1 MLPFQPFD
9 LTDEAPE
16 MVATA
21 RRLIQASVANPVLDI
36 VGDRWVLKI
45 LQELHFAPGRF
56 DQLKSALSISRGT
69 LANRLDDLVGHG
81 LVQRTPYQDT
91 PPRFEYRLT
100 DKGSDTAPILHTIR
114 RWDRTWAA
122 GEADSRQQ
130 VHLPCQQIF
139 QPALSCGACK
149 SAIRARDIAYT
160 AGTGT
165 AEKAPSLLRRPRRR
179 STPNS
184 TDPSLSVADILGDR
198 WTALVLSSAWFHLRR
213 FSDMQRAL
221 NIAPNILTRRLNHLS
236 QHGILARHLYQQRP
250 ARAEYILTEKGFD
263 LYPMTVAL
271 LRWGDRWVA
280 GDGRAPII
288 LTHKPCGAR
297 LDATLFCRGCG
308 EPVHANDLAP
318 L

>member
-16 MVATA
+16 TAATA
-21 RRLIQASVANPVLDI
+21 RRLIQASVANPVLDVI
-36 VGDRWVLKI
+36 GDRWILKI

-56 DQLKSALSISRGT
+56 DQLKSALKISRGT
-69 LANRLDDLVGHG
+69 LSNRIDDLVGHG
-81 LVQRTPYQDT
+81 LVKRTPYQDT

-122 GEADSRQQ
+122 GVADSRQQ
-130 VHLPCQQIF
+130 IHGSCQQVF
-139 QPALSCGACK
+139 QPTLGCSVCK

-160 AGTGT
+160 AGPGA
-165 AEKAPSLLRRPRRR
+165 AEKAPSLTRRPRRR
-179 STPNS
+179 STPDS
-184 TDPSLSVADILGDR
+184 TAPSLSAADILGDR

-221 NIAPNILTRRLNHLS
+221 DIAPNILTRRLNHLS
-236 QHGILARHLYQQRP
+236 QHGIFARHQYQQRP

-271 LRWGDRWVA
+271 LQWGDRWIA
-280 GDGRAPII
+280 GDNGVPII
-288 LTHKPCGAR
+288 LTHKPCGEH
-297 LDATLFCRGCG
+297 LKATLFCRACQ
-308 EPVHANDLAP
+308 EPADAGDLTP
-318 L
+318 M